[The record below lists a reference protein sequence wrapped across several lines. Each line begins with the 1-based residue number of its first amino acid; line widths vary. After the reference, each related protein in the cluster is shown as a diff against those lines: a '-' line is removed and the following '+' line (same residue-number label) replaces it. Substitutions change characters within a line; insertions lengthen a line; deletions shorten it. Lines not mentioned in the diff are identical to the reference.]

1 MTGRERPLSAG
12 SLVPSYEYPGWD
24 DLRFPAQGINPPGA
38 AGSATRETA
47 VGLLSFSG
55 TLDNYIAGV
64 AQMPHSW
71 RAGTTIRPHVH
82 LIPINAAAGVSSV
95 WKWEYNRAN
104 NNETFENA
112 FDSWTEL
119 DTITVANPNNAQ
131 ALLYPS
137 GFGDLDMTG
146 YRESS
151 IILWRLSRLAA
162 SDAADDDTGAWLLAE
177 FDIHYRVGKMGTIHE
192 VPS

>member
-1 MTGRERPLSAG
+1 MRRANQYAAVGSAEWDW
-12 SLVPSYEYPGWD
+12 PRWD

-47 VGLLSFSG
+47 VGLLSFAG
-55 TLDNYIAGV
+55 NADNYIAGV

-71 RAGTTIRPHVH
+71 RAGTSVRPHIH
-82 LIPINAAAGVSSV
+82 LIPINAAAGVNSV
-95 WKWEYNRAN
+95 WKFEYNRAN
-104 NNETFENA
+104 NNDTFENA

-131 ALLYPS
+131 ALLLPT

-146 YRESS
+146 YLESS
-151 IILWRLSRLAA
+151 IILWRLSRLAS
-162 SDAADDDTGAWLLAE
+162 SDAADDDAGAWYLAE
-177 FDIHYRVGKMGTIHE
+177 FDIHYQINKNGTTDE
-192 VPS
+192 LPT

>member
-1 MTGRERPLSAG
+1 MRQRPLSPG
-12 SLVPSYEYPGWD
+12 SQVSSYEYPGWD
-24 DLRFPAQGINPPGA
+24 DLRFPSQGINPTGA
-38 AGSATRETA
+38 AASATRETA

-55 TLDNYIAGV
+55 TVDNFIAGV

-71 RAGTTIRPHVH
+71 RAGTSIRPHVH
-82 LIPINAAAGVSSV
+82 LVPINAASGVNTR
-95 WKWEYNRAN
+95 WKFEYNRAN
-104 NNETFENA
+104 NNENFENA

-131 ALLYPS
+131 ALLLPS

-146 YRESS
+146 FRESC

-162 SDAADDDTGAWLLAE
+162 SDAADDDTGAWYLGE
-177 FDIHYRVGKMGTIHE
+177 FDIHYRVGKPGTIHE
-192 VPS
+192 IPG